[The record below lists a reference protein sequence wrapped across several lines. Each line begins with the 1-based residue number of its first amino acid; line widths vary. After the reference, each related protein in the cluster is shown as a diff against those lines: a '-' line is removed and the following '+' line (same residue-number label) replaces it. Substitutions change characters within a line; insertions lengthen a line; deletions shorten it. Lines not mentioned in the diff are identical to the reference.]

1 MTWKKWMSGVLCVVL
16 AVSVLAAPMASAAGQ
31 KGITI
36 TESGYYMKKLSNPT
50 LGEGEADGL
59 VTPGDRF
66 NSYGWATGELGD
78 YIYVGSNR
86 NLVGGTATSYA
97 AAVGVP
103 KETLSAILKAF
114 TNDEIAVTPDDE
126 LTKGGVIVRYNKT
139 TGEMETVFLPNKSM
153 PSPFNDI
160 TGYRMCVAFKGSLYF
175 GTTGSENTML
185 IRIGPDF
192 QPGDLPEIIVHMTKP
207 EGTGMGN
214 IRAYDVTDDGER
226 LYIGGT
232 DATLLTE
239 EDKANNISSA
249 VHIQTSTDGEHFET
263 IACPG
268 DFYPYNTLEN
278 VNVAGDVWDLVVYQD
293 EVYLSLMTN
302 LGAAAY
308 KGVEV
313 GKGAPGAN
321 AYGWKWSEYIGNGI
335 GVQGDPI
342 CPAGFGN
349 PKNYT
354 VSPVVYKGDLYYF
367 VLSNAVDAV
376 AQGLFGML
384 GFLKT
389 GDINKY
395 FDSLKIMESSMQ
407 NKASIYRLDGDR
419 GVEMVMGSPD
429 AYFNR
434 ENGNYLSETYGGFS
448 ETDGLSCLQYI
459 WRAAEYNG
467 KLIFGTFD
475 ASTLYHAFTK
485 LTNGD
490 LIGMPADECESQ
502 IRYAVDLLNL
512 LSDKQLINEKT
523 EDLLVGILGTLNSLV
538 DKQATEQSVKQ
549 LLNSALQFKKAFDQI
564 SPVLDKILNAD
575 WFTAMAGSVKGVK
588 ALKDLYNA
596 LANVNTEGLERYIRI
611 SNAIMDNT
619 GGFELYSTEDG
630 VHYTQLIDH
639 GFHDRFNYGC
649 RSFIVGSDGLYIGT
663 ANPFYG
669 AQLWKMN
676 EITADLETLSA
687 DGIELNF
694 DPAVTDYQASV
705 ASDVDAIHL
714 TAVGA
719 DAGTQVLV
727 NGISAADGA
736 IPVALQAGK
745 NVIRIETASIDGS
758 ETAVYTLTVTRG
770 ALPAGSTQLDP
781 TEPDTQ
787 EPTKPEVPGTTIPG
801 IGQTVKPQDMQS
813 PSVSGGTEA
822 PEQTETRP
830 ASNVENVEIPDT
842 GGHTSA
848 SMLAVLALGAA
859 AAVALSRKKRR

>member
-1 MTWKKWMSGVLCVVL
+1 MLWKKCLACALTVLLVCSALL
-16 AVSVLAAPMASAAGQ
+16 APAASAASQ
-31 KGITI
+31 EGITI
-36 TESGYYMKKLSNPT
+36 AEGGYYMQKLSNPT

-97 AAVGVP
+97 AAMGVS
-103 KETLSAILKAF
+103 KEALSTILKAF
-114 TNDEIAVTPDDE
+114 TNDEIAVTPDED
-126 LTKGGVIVRYNKT
+126 LDKGGVIVRYNKT
-139 TGEMETVFLPNKSM
+139 TGEMETAFEPNKNM

-160 TGYRMCVAFKGSLYF
+160 TGYRMCVEFKGSLYF

-192 QPGDLPEIIVHMTKP
+192 EPGDLPEIIVHMTKP
-207 EGTGMGN
+207 DGTGMGN

-232 DATLLTE
+232 DGTLLTE
-239 EDKANNISSA
+239 QDKADNISAA
-249 VHIQTSTDGEHFET
+249 VHIQTTTDGEHFET
-263 IACPG
+263 IACPR

-278 VNVAGDVWDLVVYQD
+278 VNVAGDVWDLVVYKG
-293 EVYLSLMTN
+293 EVYLSLVTN
-302 LGAAAY
+302 LGAAVY

-321 AYGWKWSEYIGNGI
+321 AYGWKWTEYIGNGI
-335 GVQGDPI
+335 GVQSDPI
-342 CPAGFGN
+342 YPAGFGN
-349 PKNYT
+349 AKNYA

-376 AQGLFGML
+376 IAGLL
-384 GFLKT
+384 GTLSFLQS
-389 GDINKY
+389 GDINQY

-407 NKASIYRLDGDR
+407 NKATIYRLDGDQK
-419 GVEMVMGSPD
+419 VEMVMGSPD
-429 AYFNR
+429 EYFN
-434 ENGNYLSETYGGFS
+434 EEKGNYLSETYGGFS

-502 IRYAVDLLNL
+502 IRYAVDLINL
-512 LSDKQLINEKT
+512 LGEKQLIDDNT
-523 EDLLVGILGTLNSLV
+523 EELLVKILGTINSLV
-538 DKQATEQSVKQ
+538 DKEATEQSVKQ
-549 LLNSALQFKKAFDQI
+549 LLEGVLQFKKAFDRVR
-564 SPVLDKILNAD
+564 PVLDRIINAD
-575 WFTAMAGSVKGVK
+575 WFTAAASSMQGLK
-588 ALKDLYNA
+588 ALQDIYNA
-596 LANVNTEGLERYIRI
+596 IANVNVEGLERYIRI
-611 SNAIMDNT
+611 SNTIMENT

-630 VHYTQLIDH
+630 VHYTQIIDH
-639 GFHDRFNYGC
+639 GFYDRFNYGC

-676 EITADLETLSA
+676 EITAQLKTLSVE
-687 DGIELNF
+687 GLELSF
-694 DPAVTDYQASV
+694 DPAVTQYV
-705 ASDVDAIHL
+705 AAVDKDVETIRL
-714 TAVGA
+714 TAIGA
-719 DAGTQVLV
+719 DAGTAVTV
-727 NGISAADGA
+727 NGAPATGA
-736 IPVALQAGK
+736 MQLALQEGE
-745 NVIRIETASIDGS
+745 NEIRIETASIDGS

-770 ALPAGSTQLDP
+770 EAPAGNTQP
-781 TEPDTQ
+781 
-787 EPTKPEVPGTTIPG
+787 
-801 IGQTVKPQDMQS
+801 
-813 PSVSGGTEA
+813 A
-822 PEQTETRP
+822 PEEGNPQGQDPSFSTTTAGQEEP
-830 ASNVENVEIPDT
+830 AADAGKIDIPDT
-842 GGHTSA
+842 GSLSVA
-848 SMLAVLALGAA
+848 MLAVLTLGAA
-859 AAVALSRKKRR
+859 ASVAVSRKKRK

>member
-16 AVSVLAAPMASAAGQ
+16 AVSVLVAPMASAADQ

-86 NLVGGTATSYA
+86 NLVGDTAASYA

-103 KETLSAILKAF
+103 KETLSAVLKAF
-114 TNDEIAVTPDDE
+114 TNDEIAVTPDEE

-139 TGEMETVFLPNKSM
+139 TGEMETAFLPNKNM
-153 PSPFNDI
+153 PAPFNDI

-239 EDKANNISSA
+239 EDKAKNISSA

-263 IACPG
+263 IACPA

-278 VNVAGDVWDLVVYQD
+278 VNVAGDVWDLVVYKG

-302 LGAAAY
+302 LGAAVY

-321 AYGWKWSEYIGNGI
+321 AYGWQWSEYIGNGI
-335 GVQGDPI
+335 GIQGNPI

-376 AQGLFGML
+376 VQGLFGML

-419 GVEMVMGSPD
+419 GVEMVMGAPD
-429 AYFNR
+429 AYFNK

-490 LIGMPADECESQ
+490 LIGMPADECES
-502 IRYAVDLLNL
+502 
-512 LSDKQLINEKT
+512 
-523 EDLLVGILGTLNSLV
+523 
-538 DKQATEQSVKQ
+538 
-549 LLNSALQFKKAFDQI
+549 
-564 SPVLDKILNAD
+564 
-575 WFTAMAGSVKGVK
+575 
-588 ALKDLYNA
+588 
-596 LANVNTEGLERYIRI
+596 
-611 SNAIMDNT
+611 
-619 GGFELYSTEDG
+619 
-630 VHYTQLIDH
+630 
-639 GFHDRFNYGC
+639 
-649 RSFIVGSDGLYIGT
+649 
-663 ANPFYG
+663 
-669 AQLWKMN
+669 
-676 EITADLETLSA
+676 
-687 DGIELNF
+687 
-694 DPAVTDYQASV
+694 
-705 ASDVDAIHL
+705 
-714 TAVGA
+714 
-719 DAGTQVLV
+719 
-727 NGISAADGA
+727 
-736 IPVALQAGK
+736 
-745 NVIRIETASIDGS
+745 
-758 ETAVYTLTVTRG
+758 
-770 ALPAGSTQLDP
+770 
-781 TEPDTQ
+781 
-787 EPTKPEVPGTTIPG
+787 
-801 IGQTVKPQDMQS
+801 
-813 PSVSGGTEA
+813 
-822 PEQTETRP
+822 
-830 ASNVENVEIPDT
+830 
-842 GGHTSA
+842 
-848 SMLAVLALGAA
+848 
-859 AAVALSRKKRR
+859 

>member
-1 MTWKKWMSGVLCVVL
+1 
-16 AVSVLAAPMASAAGQ
+16 
-31 KGITI
+31 
-36 TESGYYMKKLSNPT
+36 
-50 LGEGEADGL
+50 
-59 VTPGDRF
+59 
-66 NSYGWATGELGD
+66 
-78 YIYVGSNR
+78 
-86 NLVGGTATSYA
+86 
-97 AAVGVP
+97 
-103 KETLSAILKAF
+103 
-114 TNDEIAVTPDDE
+114 
-126 LTKGGVIVRYNKT
+126 
-139 TGEMETVFLPNKSM
+139 
-153 PSPFNDI
+153 
-160 TGYRMCVAFKGSLYF
+160 
-175 GTTGSENTML
+175 
-185 IRIGPDF
+185 
-192 QPGDLPEIIVHMTKP
+192 
-207 EGTGMGN
+207 
-214 IRAYDVTDDGER
+214 
-226 LYIGGT
+226 
-232 DATLLTE
+232 
-239 EDKANNISSA
+239 
-249 VHIQTSTDGEHFET
+249 
-263 IACPG
+263 
-268 DFYPYNTLEN
+268 
-278 VNVAGDVWDLVVYQD
+278 
-293 EVYLSLMTN
+293 
-302 LGAAAY
+302 
-308 KGVEV
+308 
-313 GKGAPGAN
+313 
-321 AYGWKWSEYIGNGI
+321 
-335 GVQGDPI
+335 
-342 CPAGFGN
+342 
-349 PKNYT
+349 
-354 VSPVVYKGDLYYF
+354 
-367 VLSNAVDAV
+367 
-376 AQGLFGML
+376 
-384 GFLKT
+384 
-389 GDINKY
+389 
-395 FDSLKIMESSMQ
+395 
-407 NKASIYRLDGDR
+407 
-419 GVEMVMGSPD
+419 
-429 AYFNR
+429 
-434 ENGNYLSETYGGFS
+434 
-448 ETDGLSCLQYI
+448 
-459 WRAAEYNG
+459 
-467 KLIFGTFD
+467 
-475 ASTLYHAFTK
+475 
-485 LTNGD
+485 
-490 LIGMPADECESQ
+490 
-502 IRYAVDLLNL
+502 
-512 LSDKQLINEKT
+512 
-523 EDLLVGILGTLNSLV
+523 
-538 DKQATEQSVKQ
+538 VKQ

-596 LANVNTEGLERYIRI
+596 LANVNTEGLECYIRI

-676 EITADLETLSA
+676 EITADLATLSA

-758 ETAVYTLTVTRG
+758 KTAVYTLTVTRG

-813 PSVSGGTEA
+813 PSVSGETEA

-842 GGHTSA
+842 GSHTSA

>member
-1 MTWKKWMSGVLCVVL
+1 MRWKKWTASVLSVAL
-16 AVSVLAAPMASAAGQ
+16 AVSILLVPMASAAEKEAISFQ
-31 KGITI
+31 
-36 TESGYYMKKLSNPT
+36 ENGYYMQKLSNPA

-97 AAVGVP
+97 AALGFS
-103 KETLSAILKAF
+103 KESISTVLKAF

-126 LTKGGVIVRYNKT
+126 AGKGGVIVRYNKT
-139 TGEMETVFLPNKSM
+139 TGKMETAFLPDKSM

-175 GTTGSENTML
+175 GTTGAANTML
-185 IRIGPDF
+185 LRIGPDF

-239 EDKANNISSA
+239 EDRANNISSA
-249 VHIQTSTDGEHFET
+249 VHIQTTTDGTHFET

-278 VNVAGDVWDLVVYQD
+278 VNVAGDVWDLVVYKG
-293 EVYLSLMTN
+293 EVYLSLVTN
-302 LGAAAY
+302 LGAAVY

-321 AYGWKWSEYIGNGI
+321 DYGWKWTEYIGNGV
-335 GVQGDPI
+335 GVQGDPVS
-342 CPAGFGN
+342 PAGFGN
-349 PKNYT
+349 PKNYA

-376 AQGLFGML
+376 IQGLIGTL
-384 GFLKT
+384 GFLNT

-407 NKASIYRLDGDR
+407 NKASIYRLDGGQR
-419 GVEMVMGSPD
+419 VEMVMGSPD
-429 AYFNR
+429 AYFN
-434 ENGNYLSETYGGFS
+434 EQNGNYRSETFGGFS

-459 WRAAEYNG
+459 WRAVEYNG

-490 LIGMPADECESQ
+490 LIGMPAEECESQ
-502 IRYAVDLLNL
+502 IRYAVDLINL
-512 LSDKQLINEKT
+512 IGEKNLIDSKT
-523 EDLLVGILGTLNSLV
+523 ENLLVGVLGSINSLV
-538 DKQATEQSVKQ
+538 KKEATEASVKQ
-549 LLNSALQFKKAFDQI
+549 LLSGVLQFKKAFDRI
-564 SPVLDKILNAD
+564 SPVLDRIVNAD
-575 WFTAMAGSVKGVK
+575 WFAAMAAAVKGLK
-588 ALKDLYNA
+588 ALQEVYNA
-596 LANVNTEGLERYIRI
+596 IANVNTEGLERYIRI
-611 SNAIMDNT
+611 SNTIMDNT

-630 VHYTQLIDH
+630 VRYTQIIDH

-649 RSFIVGSDGLYIGT
+649 RSFIAGSDGLYIGT

-669 AQLWKMN
+669 AQLWKLN
-676 EITADLETLSA
+676 EITAELRTLSA
-687 DGIELNF
+687 EGVTLTF
-694 DPAVTDYQASV
+694 DPAAGAYTASV
-705 ASDVDAIHL
+705 AAGVDTIRL
-714 TAVGA
+714 TAAGA
-719 DAGTQVLV
+719 DAGTRVSI
-727 NGISAADGA
+727 NGVSAAAGA
-736 IPVALQAGK
+736 VPVALREGE
-745 NVIRIETASIDGS
+745 NVIRIEAMSADGS
-758 ETAVYTLTVTRG
+758 KTAAYPLTVMRG
-770 ALPAGSTQLDP
+770 AAPVEPVLPAPDATDP
-781 TEPDTQ
+781 QEPPAPVGPEPSATNTEPVTNA
-787 EPTKPEVPGTTIPG
+787 EEAKTPSAASE
-801 IGQTVKPQDMQS
+801 QTADS
-813 PSVSGGTEA
+813 TGGTDA
-822 PEQTETRP
+822 
-830 ASNVENVEIPDT
+830 VKIPDT
-842 GGHTSA
+842 GSRTSTA
-848 SMLAVLALGAA
+848 MLAALTMSAGAA
-859 AAVALSRKKRR
+859 VTLSRKKRR

>member
-16 AVSVLAAPMASAAGQ
+16 AVSVFMAPMASAAGQ

-66 NSYGWATGELGD
+66 NSYAWATGELGD

-139 TGEMETVFLPNKSM
+139 TGEMETVFLPNKNM
-153 PSPFNDI
+153 PAPFNDI
-160 TGYRMCVAFKGSLYF
+160 TGYRMCVSFKGSLYF

-278 VNVAGDVWDLVVYQD
+278 VNIAGDVWDLVVYQG

-302 LGAAAY
+302 LGAAVY

-349 PKNYT
+349 PKNYAI
-354 VSPVVYKGDLYYF
+354 SPVVYKGDLYYF

-376 AQGLFGML
+376 VQGLFGML

-389 GDINKY
+389 GDINQY
-395 FDSLKIMESSMQ
+395 FDSLTIMESSMQ

-419 GVEMVMGSPD
+419 RVEMVMGSPD

-512 LSDKQLINEKT
+512 LGDKKLIDEKT
-523 EDLLVGILGTLNSLV
+523 EDLLVGILGTINGLV

-549 LLNSALQFKKAFDQI
+549 LLNGVLQFKKAFDQI
-564 SPVLDKILNAD
+564 SPVLDKIVNAD
-575 WFTAMAGSVKGVK
+575 WFTAIAGSVKGLQ
-588 ALKDLYNA
+588 ALQALYSA
-596 LANVNTEGLERYIRI
+596 IANVNTEGLARYIRI

-649 RSFIVGSDGLYIGT
+649 RSLIVGTDGLYIGT

-676 EITADLETLSA
+676 EITADLRELSA
-687 DGIELNF
+687 AGIELAFN
-694 DPAVTDYQASV
+694 PAVKEYTAAV
-705 ASDVDAIHL
+705 AADVDTIGL
-714 TAVGA
+714 TALGA
-719 DAGTQVLV
+719 DAGTHVRI
-727 NGISAADGA
+727 NGVATAGEA
-736 IPVALQAGK
+736 VPVALREGQ
-745 NVIRIETASIDGS
+745 NVIRIETASVDGS

-770 ALPAGSTQLDP
+770 VVSEQPTQPDP
-781 TEPDTQ
+781 TGPDTQ
-787 EPTKPEVPGTTIPG
+787 APTKPEAPGTTIPDTE
-801 IGQTVKPQDMQS
+801 QTVKP
-813 PSVSGGTEA
+813 EA
-822 PEQTETRP
+822 PAQTETRP
-830 ASNVENVEIPDT
+830 AANAEQVEIPDT
-842 GGHTSA
+842 GSHTPA
-848 SMLAVLALGAA
+848 SMLAVLAMGAA
-859 AAVALSRKKRR
+859 AAVTLSRKKRR

>member
-16 AVSVLAAPMASAAGQ
+16 AVSVFMAPMASAAGQ

-66 NSYGWATGELGD
+66 NSYAWATGELGD

-139 TGEMETVFLPNKSM
+139 TGEMETVFLPNKNM
-153 PSPFNDI
+153 PAPFNDI
-160 TGYRMCVAFKGSLYF
+160 TGYRMCVSFKGSLYF

-278 VNVAGDVWDLVVYQD
+278 VNIAGDVWDLVVYQG

-302 LGAAAY
+302 LGAAVY

-349 PKNYT
+349 PKNYAI
-354 VSPVVYKGDLYYF
+354 SPVVYKGDLYYF

-376 AQGLFGML
+376 VQGLFGML

-389 GDINKY
+389 GDINQY
-395 FDSLKIMESSMQ
+395 FDSLTIMESSMQ

-419 GVEMVMGSPD
+419 RVEMVMGSPD

-512 LSDKQLINEKT
+512 LGDKKLIDEKT
-523 EDLLVGILGTLNSLV
+523 EDLLVGILGTINGLV

-549 LLNSALQFKKAFDQI
+549 LLNGVLQFKKAFDQI
-564 SPVLDKILNAD
+564 SPVLDKIVNAD
-575 WFTAMAGSVKGVK
+575 WFTAIAGSVKGLQ
-588 ALKDLYNA
+588 ALYSA
-596 LANVNTEGLERYIRI
+596 IANVNTAGLARYIRI

-649 RSFIVGSDGLYIGT
+649 RSFIVGTDGLYIGT

-676 EITADLETLSA
+676 EITADLRELSA
-687 DGIELNF
+687 AGIELAFN
-694 DPAVTDYQASV
+694 PAVKEYTAAV
-705 ASDVDAIHL
+705 AADVDTIGL
-714 TAVGA
+714 TALGA
-719 DAGTQVLV
+719 DAGTHVRI
-727 NGISAADGA
+727 NGVATAGEA
-736 IPVALQAGK
+736 VPVALREGQ
-745 NVIRIETASIDGS
+745 NVIRIETASVDGS

-770 ALPAGSTQLDP
+770 VVSEQPTQPDP

-787 EPTKPEVPGTTIPG
+787 APTKPEAPGTTIPDTE
-801 IGQTVKPQDMQS
+801 QTVKP
-813 PSVSGGTEA
+813 EA
-822 PEQTETRP
+822 PAQTETRP
-830 ASNVENVEIPDT
+830 AANAEQVEIPDT
-842 GGHTSA
+842 GSHTSA
-848 SMLAVLALGAA
+848 SMLAVLAMGAA
-859 AAVALSRKKRR
+859 AAVTLSRKKRR

>member
-16 AVSVLAAPMASAAGQ
+16 AVSVLVAPMASAADQ

-86 NLVGGTATSYA
+86 NLVGDTAASYA

-103 KETLSAILKAF
+103 KETLSAVLKAF
-114 TNDEIAVTPDDE
+114 TNDEIAVTPDEE

-139 TGEMETVFLPNKSM
+139 TGEMETAFLPNKNM
-153 PSPFNDI
+153 PAPFNDI

-239 EDKANNISSA
+239 EDKAKNISSA

-263 IACPG
+263 IACPA

-278 VNVAGDVWDLVVYQD
+278 VNVAGDVWDLVVYKG

-302 LGAAAY
+302 LGAAVY

-321 AYGWKWSEYIGNGI
+321 AYGWQWSEYIGNGI
-335 GVQGDPI
+335 GIQGNPI

-376 AQGLFGML
+376 VQGLFGML

-395 FDSLKIMESSMQ
+395 FDSLKIME

-419 GVEMVMGSPD
+419 GVEMVMGAPD
-429 AYFNR
+429 AYFNK

-512 LSDKQLINEKT
+512 LGDKKLIDEKT
-523 EDLLVGILGTLNSLV
+523 EDLLVDILGTLNSLV

-549 LLNSALQFKKAFDQI
+549 LLNGVLQFKKAFDQI
-564 SPVLDKILNAD
+564 SPVLDQIVNAD
-575 WFTAMAGSVKGVK
+575 WFAAIAGSVKGLQ
-588 ALKDLYNA
+588 ALKELYNA
-596 LANVNTEGLERYIRI
+596 IANVNTEGLERYIRI
-611 SNAIMDNT
+611 SNTIMDNA

-649 RSFIVGSDGLYIGT
+649 RSFIVGTDGLYIGT

-676 EITADLETLSA
+676 EITADLKTLSA

-705 ASDVDAIHL
+705 AADVDAIKL

-727 NGISAADGA
+727 NGVSAADGA

-745 NVIRIETASIDGS
+745 NAIRIETTSVDGS
-758 ETAVYTLTVTRG
+758 ETAVYTMVVTRG
-770 ALPAGSTQLDP
+770 TVPEEPTQPDGTVPEQKPVDPEMPDSTTPGTEDTVGP
-781 TEPDTQ
+781 TVPDT
-787 EPTKPEVPGTTIPG
+787 E
-801 IGQTVKPQDMQS
+801 
-813 PSVSGGTEA
+813 GTEA
-822 PEQTETRP
+822 PQKTPTKP
-830 ASNVENVEIPDT
+830 VASAENPENPDT
-842 GGHTSA
+842 GSSTSA
-848 SMLAVLALGAA
+848 AMLAALTMSAGAA
-859 AAVALSRKKRR
+859 VTLSRKKRK

>member
-1 MTWKKWMSGVLCVVL
+1 MTWKKWISGVLCVVL
-16 AVSVLAAPMASAAGQ
+16 AVSVFMAPMASAAGQ

-66 NSYGWATGELGD
+66 NSYAWATGELGD
-78 YIYVGSNR
+78 YIYAGSNR

-103 KETLSAILKAF
+103 KEALSAILKAF

-139 TGEMETVFLPNKSM
+139 TGEMETVFLPNKNM
-153 PSPFNDI
+153 PAPFNDI
-160 TGYRMCVAFKGSLYF
+160 TGYRMCVSFKGSLYF

-278 VNVAGDVWDLVVYQD
+278 VNIAGDVWDLVVYQG

-302 LGAAAY
+302 LGAAVY

-349 PKNYT
+349 PKNYAI
-354 VSPVVYKGDLYYF
+354 SPVVYKGDLYYF

-376 AQGLFGML
+376 VQGLFGML

-389 GDINKY
+389 GDINQY
-395 FDSLKIMESSMQ
+395 FDSLTIMESSMQ

-419 GVEMVMGSPD
+419 RVEMVMGSPD

-512 LSDKQLINEKT
+512 LGDKKLIDEKT
-523 EDLLVGILGTLNSLV
+523 EDLLVGILGTINGLV

-549 LLNSALQFKKAFDQI
+549 LLNGVLQFKKAFDQI
-564 SPVLDKILNAD
+564 SPVLDKIVNAN
-575 WFTAMAGSVKGVK
+575 WFTAIAGSVKGLQ
-588 ALKDLYNA
+588 ALQALYSA
-596 LANVNTEGLERYIRI
+596 IANVNTAGLARYIRI

-649 RSFIVGSDGLYIGT
+649 RSFIVGTDGLYIGT

-676 EITADLETLSA
+676 EITADLRELSA
-687 DGIELNF
+687 AGIELAFN
-694 DPAVTDYQASV
+694 PAVKEYTAAV
-705 ASDVDAIHL
+705 AADVDTIGL
-714 TAVGA
+714 TALGA
-719 DAGTQVLV
+719 DAGTHVRI
-727 NGISAADGA
+727 NGVATAGEA
-736 IPVALQAGK
+736 VPVALREGQ
-745 NVIRIETASIDGS
+745 NVIRIETASVDGS

-770 ALPAGSTQLDP
+770 VVSEQPTQPDP

-787 EPTKPEVPGTTIPG
+787 APTKPEAPGTTIPDTE
-801 IGQTVKPQDMQS
+801 QTVKP
-813 PSVSGGTEA
+813 EA
-822 PEQTETRP
+822 PAQTETRP
-830 ASNVENVEIPDT
+830 AANAEQVEIPDT
-842 GGHTSA
+842 GSHTPA
-848 SMLAVLALGAA
+848 SMLAVLAMGAA
-859 AAVALSRKKRR
+859 AAVTLSRKKRR